1 MCDNRAIMILD
12 LQNKECYNIVIK
24 QIHWPMCLSGN
35 KLNVKVVCGTLQN
48 IFKER
53 MEIMRKKFYKKV
65 CACVMASIMVL
76 GLTACSDK
84 GGANTEQKDAEQ
96 KESGQTEG
104 GQIETKEQDTKQATE
119 EKQEAKS
126 NGEKIT
132 ITFQRQSAV
141 KAGMQERIN
150 AYNASQDEIEVKLI
164 ATTDHVQNMQ
174 KLQLSTASGQAP
186 NIVAVNYID
195 VENAAKLYDYLDF
208 NELLPK
214 YGDYT
219 VGNWLGELP
228 KYGNIDGRQISL
240 PYFSNNLYLHYNK
253 KLFRDAGLDPEKP
266 PQTWEELKE
275 YALQIKDKTGKVG
288 FSWGQND
295 PYYEVNT
302 WAYLNFVYQNKGV
315 VWDDKVTECKLGNQE
330 GKDALKYLMELLDDG
345 ASTMELPE
353 NGFESGSIGMI
364 LYGSWQLDPYTEAL
378 GDDYGS
384 ALMPIPDGGKKATM
398 AGGEHLMI
406 LDSGDEKI
414 NDAAYKVFKWLVSP
428 EEMAH
433 VCKKEGAVPV
443 TDFCRDSD
451 AFNELKENAS
461 YQTSMD
467 NVQYSVFYPAPASY
481 AEMST
486 AIYNN
491 LTKAYFK
498 ETSVDVA
505 IDNMVKEVND
515 IIAKQNK

>member
-1 MCDNRAIMILD
+1 MRSKLYKAI
-12 LQNKECYNIVIK
+12 C
-24 QIHWPMCLSGN
+24 
-35 KLNVKVVCGTLQN
+35 TLAA
-48 IFKER
+48 
-53 MEIMRKKFYKKV
+53 V
-65 CACVMASIMVL
+65 TMAAAS
-76 GLTACSDK
+76 LTACSGKSQPDTQPDTK
-84 GGANTEQKDAEQ
+84 AGDTSQQEEVQESKIQGPAQETEGQ
-96 KESGQTEG
+96 KEDKAG
-104 GQIETKEQDTKQATE
+104 
-119 EKQEAKS
+119 
-126 NGEKIT
+126 GEKVT

-141 KAGMQERIN
+141 KAGMQERID
-150 AYNASQDEIEVKLI
+150 AFNASQDEIEVRLT

-219 VGNWLGELP
+219 VDNWLGDLP
-228 KYGNIDGRQISL
+228 KYGNIEGRQISL

-253 KLFRDAGLDPEKP
+253 KLFKDAGLDPEKP
-266 PQTWEELKE
+266 PQTWAELKE
-275 YALQIKDKTGKVG
+275 YALKIKEKTGKVG

-295 PYYEVNT
+295 SYYEVNT
-302 WAYLNFVYQNKGV
+302 WAYLNFVYQDNGI
-315 VWDDKVTECKLGNQE
+315 VWDDEVTECKLGE
-330 GKDALKYLMELLDDG
+330 KAGKESLEYLMDLLDSG

-378 GDDYGS
+378 GEDYGS
-384 ALMPIPDGGKKATM
+384 ALMPVPDGGRKATM

-406 LDSGDEKI
+406 LDSGDDKVNE
-414 NDAAYKVFKWLVSP
+414 AAYKVFKWLVSP

-443 TDFCRDSD
+443 TDFCRDSS
-451 AFNELKENAS
+451 AFDELKKNAS

-498 ETSVDVA
+498 ESTVDEA

>member
-1 MCDNRAIMILD
+1 MQRTVGDP
-12 LQNKECYNIVIK
+12 ETG
-24 QIHWPMCLSGN
+24 S
-35 KLNVKVVCGTLQN
+35 
-48 IFKER
+48 ER
-53 MEIMRKKFYKKV
+53 MEIMKSKLFKGLCTFAAV
-65 CACVMASIMVL
+65 TMAAA
-76 GLTACSDK
+76 GLAGCSGK
-84 GGANTEQKDAEQ
+84 GQ
-96 KESGQTEG
+96 
-104 GQIETKEQDTKQATE
+104 QDTKPTVQKEDTGQKEIQESEGQKQGQETE
-119 EKQEAKS
+119 KEKKDTA
-126 NGEKIT
+126 GGDKIT

-141 KAGMQERIN
+141 KAGMQERID
-150 AYNASQDEIEVKLI
+150 AFNASQDEIEVKLI

-208 NELLPK
+208 NELLPE

-219 VGNWLGELP
+219 VDNWLGDLP
-228 KYGNIDGRQISL
+228 KYGNIEGRQISL

-253 KLFRDAGLDPEKP
+253 KLFKDAGLDPEKP
-266 PQTWEELKE
+266 PQTWDELKE
-275 YALQIKDKTGKVG
+275 YALKIKEKTGKVG

-295 PYYEVNT
+295 SYYEVNT
-302 WAYLNFVYQNKGV
+302 WAYLNFVYQDNGI
-315 VWDDKVTECKLGNQE
+315 VWDDEVTECRLGDKE
-330 GKDALKYLMELLDDG
+330 GRESLEYLMDLLESG

-384 ALMPIPDGGKKATM
+384 ALMPVPEGGRKATM

-414 NDAAYKVFKWLVSP
+414 NEAAYKVFKWLVSP

-443 TDFCRDSD
+443 TDFCRDSS
-451 AFNELKENAS
+451 AFDELKKNAS

-498 ETSVDVA
+498 ESTVDEA

-515 IIAKQNK
+515 IIAKQKK

>member
-1 MCDNRAIMILD
+1 M
-12 LQNKECYNIVIK
+12 
-24 QIHWPMCLSGN
+24 G
-35 KLNVKVVCGTLQN
+35 
-48 IFKER
+48 
-53 MEIMRKKFYKKV
+53 IMRSKLYKALCTFAAV
-65 CACVMASIMVL
+65 TMAAAS
-76 GLTACSDK
+76 LTACSGKSQPETQPDTK
-84 GGANTEQKDAEQ
+84 AGDTSQ
-96 KESGQTEG
+96 KEEVQESEVQKPAQETEG
-104 GQIETKEQDTKQATE
+104 QKENKAG
-119 EKQEAKS
+119 
-126 NGEKIT
+126 GEKIT

-141 KAGMQERIN
+141 KAGMQERID
-150 AYNASQDEIEVKLI
+150 AFNASQDEIEVRLV

-219 VGNWLGELP
+219 VGNWLGDLP
-228 KYGNIDGRQISL
+228 KYGNIEGRQISL

-253 KLFRDAGLDPEKP
+253 KLFKDAGLDPEKP
-266 PQTWEELKE
+266 PQTWEQLKE
-275 YALQIKDKTGKVG
+275 YALKIKEKTGKVG

-295 PYYEVNT
+295 SYYEVNT
-302 WAYLNFVYQNKGV
+302 WAYLNFVYQDNGI
-315 VWDDKVTECKLGNQE
+315 VWDDEVTECKLGE
-330 GKDALKYLMELLDDG
+330 KAGRESLEYLMDLLDSG

-378 GDDYGS
+378 GEDYGS
-384 ALMPIPDGGKKATM
+384 ALMPVPDGGRKATM

-406 LDSGDEKI
+406 LDSGDDKVNE
-414 NDAAYKVFKWLVSP
+414 AAYKVFKWLVSP

-443 TDFCRDSD
+443 TDFCRDSS
-451 AFNELKENAS
+451 AFDELKKNAS

-498 ETSVDVA
+498 ESTTDEA